1 MCVCL
6 HEPIHAFF
14 FWDLFSKVAKKKS
27 VSSTL
32 SRLTLLFSIRFV
44 LPRKYFEL
52 YIYVPNTTNSISI
65 IKLPRTLPLVSQYH
79 KLYTYLLNITS
90 SISIIKLSRTLYLSS
105 NFHELYIYHQTITH
119 STSIFSIF
127 RSLYLCSKYHELYI
141 YHQTTPHAISIFPI
155 SRTVSANYH
164 NLYTLNVTNSIK
176 RGVGGDIQLFR
187 RALEKA

>member
-1 MCVCL
+1 VCVCL

-90 SISIIKLSRTLYLSS
+90 SISIIKLSRTLYLPS
-105 NFHELYIYHQTITH
+105 NYHALYIYLLNI
-119 STSIFSIF
+119 SISISMF
-127 RSLYLCSKYHELYI
+127 QVPRTLYLPSNYPARYI
-141 YHQTTPHAISIFPI
+141 YLSNI
-155 SRTVSANYH
+155 
-164 NLYTLNVTNSIK
+164 TNCIC
-176 RGVGGDIQLFR
+176 
-187 RALEKA
+187 